1 MDGKIN
7 IRDLS
12 IRCGRCGTYQTLTSW
27 EPGDGFNAYVYEC
40 ENEVCAP
47 VETRTILEVPVVLD
61 LFYEAHP
68 ESSCG
73 GACGP
78 GPRDESSSG

>member
-12 IRCGRCGTYQTLTSW
+12 VKCGACGTYQTLAAW

-40 ENEVCAP
+40 EDGPCDP
-47 VETRTILEVPVVLD
+47 SRSRTVVEVPVVLD

-68 ESSCG
+68 ESACG
-73 GACGP
+73 GSCKP
-78 GPRDESSSG
+78 GGKESAVP

>member
-12 IRCGRCGTYQTLTSW
+12 VKCGACGEYQTLTAW
-27 EPGDGFNAYVYEC
+27 EPGAGFNAYVYEC
-40 ENEVCAP
+40 EGTTCDAARS
-47 VETRTILEVPVVLD
+47 RTVLEVPVVLD

-73 GACGP
+73 GACG
-78 GPRDESSSG
+78 SGGEKNGSA

>member
-12 IRCGRCGTYQTLTSW
+12 IRCGRCGTYQTLSAW
-27 EPGDGFNAYVYEC
+27 EPGDGFNAYAYEC
-40 ENEVCAP
+40 EDTGCDPAAS
-47 VETRTILEVPVVLD
+47 RTILEVPTVLD
-61 LFYEAHP
+61 LFHEAHP

-73 GACGP
+73 GACGTP
-78 GPRDESSSG
+78 KEPTEDS